1 MMDLLLLSRLQFAST
16 ASIHFLFVALSLGLV
31 VFVAAM
37 QTMHVITGK
46 DVYARMTRFW
56 GTLYVINYAVGIITG
71 LVMEFQIGLNW
82 SGLARITGG
91 VFGVP
96 LALETLI
103 GFVVEATFLGMWI
116 FGWNR
121 LPALVH
127 LGLIWLVAAAS
138 YVTAFWIMVANSFLQ
153 HPVGY
158 EMRDGE
164 ARLADFGA
172 LLTNPALTDA
182 FLHLLSA
189 VLLTGALF
197 VAGISSWHLLR
208 RTADAD
214 VFQRSLRWG
223 LIAAPIGGFS
233 AIHWGFVQ
241 ENIVERYQPMKL
253 AAMSG
258 TLDGAGGAG
267 LAPPSWIIVPFEIMK
282 DVAYAVSWGTFLF
295 LLLTIGGRIFR
306 MRFPLY
312 MLIGMM
318 PLPFLAVTMGWLVRE
333 VGRQPW
339 VVWGVLRTDQA
350 VSDLEPAAMAVSSA
364 GFVMVLASL
373 AVMDYW
379 LIAKFARRGVR
390 AETFGAAADAAEV
403 RPLRY

>member
-1 MMDLLLLSRLQFAST
+1 MDLLLLSRLQFAAT

-31 VFVAAM
+31 VFVATM

-46 DVYARMTRFW
+46 DVYSRMTRFW

-82 SGLARITGG
+82 SGLARLTGD

-103 GFVVEATFLGMWI
+103 GFVAEATFLGMWI

-121 LPALVH
+121 LPAPVH
-127 LGLIWLVAAAS
+127 LCLIWLVAAAS

-158 EMRDGE
+158 ELREGQ
-164 ARLADFGA
+164 ARLTDFGA

-182 FLHLLSA
+182 FLHLISA
-189 VLLTGALF
+189 ALLTGALF
-197 VAGISSWHLLR
+197 VAGISSWQLLR

-214 VFQRSLRWG
+214 VFRRSLRWG
-223 LIAAPIGGFS
+223 LLAAPLGGFS

-241 ENIVERYQPMKL
+241 ENVVERYQPVKL

-258 TLDGAGGAG
+258 TLDGAG

-282 DVAYAVSWGTFLF
+282 DVAYVVSWGTFLF
-295 LLLTIGGRIFR
+295 LLLTIGGRILR

-312 MLIGMM
+312 VLIGML
-318 PLPFLAVTMGWLVRE
+318 PLPFLAVSMGWLVRE

-350 VSDLEPAAMAVSSA
+350 VSDLEPVAVAVSSA
-364 GFVMVLASL
+364 GFVTVLVSL

-379 LIAKFARRGVR
+379 LLAKFARRGVS
-390 AETFGAAADAAEV
+390 AATFGAAAVGDEV
-403 RPLRY
+403 LPLRY